1 MSGSAVVLC
10 ILDGWGNGNGDE
22 CDAIHAARKPFWESV
37 VSGCPRSSLSA
48 SGEDVGLPAAQ
59 VGNSEVGHI
68 SLGAG
73 RVVLQ
78 DLQRINA
85 EIGEIHSN
93 PYLLQFAEAIKNGR
107 GVCHIMGLLSDGGV
121 HGLQDH
127 ITQLARVLAELR
139 IKVLIH
145 AFLDGRDV
153 SPRSAKKHVTA
164 LNDAVH
170 SYDISIATIS
180 GRYYAMDR
188 DHRLDRTEKAY
199 EAIALARGPR
209 YRDAMTAIESSY
221 SEGISDEFL
230 VPSVIG
236 DYQGFSPKDGILLTN
251 FRSDRIVQILSM
263 ILHRSQEVSNILGMV
278 RYSEKIQVPSL
289 FPPRNICNTLGE
301 VVSKC
306 GLKQLRIAETE
317 KYAHVTFFFSGGK
330 EEPFPGE
337 DRVIIPS
344 PQVGTYDLQPEM
356 SAFPMTE
363 VLVER
368 IESRQYSLI
377 VVNYA
382 NADMVG
388 HTGNLEA
395 VKKAISVIDAC
406 LQMVFN
412 AAKKAGA
419 TMLITADHG
428 NAEKM
433 FDMRGTPFT
442 AHTSNT
448 VPLVLCNC
456 DKRFGLVDGRLCDV
470 APTILELME
479 IAKPDEMTG
488 SSLLTP
494 E

>member
-10 ILDGWGNGNGDE
+10 ILDGWGNGDGSE
-22 CDAIHAARKPFWESV
+22 CDAIHAAHKPFWESV
-37 VSGCPRSSLSA
+37 ASRCPRSSLSA
-48 SGEDVGLPAAQ
+48 SGEDVGLPATQ

-73 RVVLQ
+73 RVVPQ

-85 EIGEIHSN
+85 EIGGIHSN
-93 PYLLQFAEAIKNGR
+93 PYLLQFVDALRNGS

-127 ITQLARVLAELR
+127 ITKLVQVFAELR
-139 IKVLIH
+139 VQVMIH

-153 SPRSAKKHVTA
+153 PPRSAKKYVTA
-164 LNDAVH
+164 LGEVVH
-170 SYDISIATIS
+170 SCGASIATVS

-188 DHRLDRTEKAY
+188 DNRLDRTEKAY

-209 YRDAMTAIESSY
+209 YRDAITAVESNY
-221 SEGISDEFL
+221 SDGISDEFL

-236 DYQGFSPKDGILLTN
+236 DYQGFSPGDGILLTN

-263 ILHRSQEVSNILGMV
+263 ILHRSQEVSNVLGMV
-278 RYSEKIQVPSL
+278 RYSEKIQWRERRTIS
-289 FPPRNICNTLGE
+289 R
-301 VVSKC
+301 
-306 GLKQLRIAETE
+306 
-317 KYAHVTFFFSGGK
+317 
-330 EEPFPGE
+330 E

-344 PQVGTYDLQPEM
+344 PQVSTYDLQPEM

-363 VLVER
+363 VLVKH
-368 IESRQYSLI
+368 IESKQYSLV

-395 VKKAISVIDAC
+395 VKKAISVVDTC
-406 LQMVFN
+406 LQMVFD
-412 AAKKAGA
+412 ATRKAGA

-433 FDMRGTPFT
+433 FDTRGTPFT

-456 DKRFGLVDGRLCDV
+456 DKRFGLIDGRLCDV
-470 APTILELME
+470 APTILELMK

-488 SSLLTP
+488 SSLLTLA
-494 E
+494 

>member
-10 ILDGWGNGNGDE
+10 ILDGWGNGDGSE
-22 CDAIHAARKPFWESV
+22 CDAIHAAHKPFWESV
-37 VSGCPRSSLSA
+37 ASRCPRSSLSA
-48 SGEDVGLPAAQ
+48 SGEDVGLPATQ

-73 RVVLQ
+73 RVVPQ

-85 EIGEIHSN
+85 EIGGIHSN
-93 PYLLQFAEAIKNGR
+93 PYLLQFVDALRNGS

-127 ITQLARVLAELR
+127 ITKLVQVFAELR
-139 IKVLIH
+139 VQVMIH

-153 SPRSAKKHVTA
+153 PPRSAKKYVTA
-164 LNDAVH
+164 LGEVVH
-170 SYDISIATIS
+170 SCGASIATVS

-188 DHRLDRTEKAY
+188 DNRLDRTEKAY

-209 YRDAMTAIESSY
+209 YRDAITAVESNY
-221 SEGISDEFL
+221 SDGISDEFL

-236 DYQGFSPKDGILLTN
+236 DYQGFSPGDGILLTN

-263 ILHRSQEVSNILGMV
+263 ILHRSQEVSNVLGMV

-289 FPPRNICNTLGE
+289 FPPRNIYNTLGE
-301 VVSKC
+301 VVSGC
-306 GLKQLRIAETE
+306 GLRQLRIAETE
-317 KYAHVTFFFSGGK
+317 KYAHVTFFFSGGR

-344 PQVGTYDLQPEM
+344 PQVSTYDLQPEM

-363 VLVER
+363 VLVKH
-368 IESRQYSLI
+368 IESKQYSLV

-395 VKKAISVIDAC
+395 VKKAISVVDTC
-406 LQMVFN
+406 LQMVFD
-412 AAKKAGA
+412 ATRKAGA

-433 FDMRGTPFT
+433 FDTRGTPFT

-456 DKRFGLVDGRLCDV
+456 DKRFGLIDGRLCDV
-470 APTILELME
+470 APTILELMK

-488 SSLLTP
+488 SSLLTLA
-494 E
+494 